1 LNTVQT
7 AGIISKWL
15 TEHYLEISGT
25 VLGLV
30 YIYLSVRQK
39 IWTWPFG
46 IATSVVYAFVFYA
59 SRFYAGMGLQI
70 YYVAMSVYGWYFWL
84 RGKRAVESKELPVS
98 KISTGQ
104 TGWSIIL
111 FLISFI
117 SIYFFLSLRTDSPV
131 PLMDALT
138 TSLSIVATWLLAGK
152 ILENW
157 LIWIIANLL
166 SIGLYMFQNLWPTV
180 LLFGTYEVL
189 AIVGYFQWKRSMQNQ
204 PDEK

>member
-1 LNTVQT
+1 LNTLQT
-7 AGIISKWL
+7 AGIITNWIS
-15 TEHYLEISGT
+15 EHYLELTGT
-25 VLGLV
+25 VLGLI
-30 YIYLSVRQK
+30 YIYLSIRQK
-39 IWTWPFG
+39 IWTWTFG

-84 RGKRAVESKELPVS
+84 RGKRSVESKELPVS
-98 KISTGQ
+98 KITSRQ
-104 TGWSIIL
+104 MGWSVSI
-111 FLISFI
+111 FFISFI

-138 TSLSIVATWLLAGK
+138 TSLSIVATWMLARK

-180 LLFGTYEVL
+180 ILFGTYEVL
-189 AIVGYFQWKRSMQNQ
+189 AIVGYFQWKKSMQIQ

>member
-1 LNTVQT
+1 LNTAQ
-7 AGIISKWL
+7 AINIILNWL
-15 TEHYLEISGT
+15 TVHYLELSGAA
-25 VLGLV
+25 LGLI
-30 YIYLSVRQK
+30 YIYLSIRQK

-46 IATSVVYAFVFYA
+46 IATSVLYAFVFYA

-98 KISTGQ
+98 KISAKQ
-104 TGWSIIL
+104 TGWSIVL

-117 SIYFFLSLRTDSPV
+117 SIYFFLSLQTDSPV

-138 TSLSIVATWLLAGK
+138 TSLSIVATWMLAGK

-166 SIGLYMFQNLWPTV
+166 SVGLYMFQNLWPTV
-180 LLFGTYEVL
+180 ILFTTYEVL
-189 AIVGYFQWKRSMQNQ
+189 AIVGYFQWKKSMQIR

>member
-7 AGIISKWL
+7 SGIITNWIS
-15 TEHYLEISGT
+15 EHYLELTGT

-46 IATSVVYAFVFYA
+46 IATSVVYAFVFFA

-84 RGKRAVESKELPVS
+84 RGKRSVESKELPVS
-98 KISTGQ
+98 NITSRQ
-104 TGWSIIL
+104 MGWSISI

-117 SIYFFLSLRTDSPV
+117 SIYFFLSSHTDSPV

-138 TSLSIVATWLLAGK
+138 TSLSIVATWMLARK

-180 LLFGTYEVL
+180 ILFSTYEVL
-189 AIVGYFQWKRSMQNQ
+189 AIVGYFQWKHSMQIQ

>member
-7 AGIISKWL
+7 AGIITKWFS
-15 TEHYLEISGT
+15 EHYLELSGA
-25 VLGLV
+25 VLGLA
-30 YIYLSVRQK
+30 YIFLSVRQK

-59 SRFYAGMGLQI
+59 TSFYAGMGLQI

-84 RGKRAVESKELPVS
+84 RGKRDAESKELPVS
-98 KISTGQ
+98 KITSRQ
-104 TGWSIIL
+104 MGWCIL
-111 FLISFI
+111 LFFISFI
-117 SIYFFLSLRTDSPV
+117 SIYFLLSYKTDSPV

-138 TSLSIVATWLLAGK
+138 TSLSIVATWMLAGK

-180 LLFGTYEVL
+180 ILFGTYEVL
-189 AIVGYFQWKRSMQNQ
+189 AIVGYFQWKHSMQIH

>member
-1 LNTVQT
+1 LNTDQT
-7 AGIISKWL
+7 ANIITNWL
-15 TEHYLEISGT
+15 TVHYLEFSGA
-25 VLGLV
+25 VLGLI
-30 YIYLSVRQK
+30 YISLSVRQK
-39 IWTWPFG
+39 ILTWPFG
-46 IATSVVYAFVFYA
+46 IATSVLYAFVFYA

-84 RGKRAVESKELPVS
+84 RGKRAVDSKELPVS
-98 KISTGQ
+98 KINAGQ
-104 TGWSIIL
+104 MGWSILI

-117 SIYFFLSLRTDSPV
+117 SIYFFLSYKTDSPV

-138 TSLSIVATWLLAGK
+138 TSLSIVATWMLAGK

-180 LLFGTYEVL
+180 ILFGTYEVL
-189 AIVGYFQWKRSMQNQ
+189 AIVGYFQWKHSMQIH